1 MRQNAQVN
9 QKIFLL
15 NIQYFNLVT
24 APMEVRAST
33 PKLVHVAQVSAPIE
47 TKPIS
52 TVAVPPSTATI
63 VDASAEQV
71 LTHLTATDDHVEII
85 KAAYEDKIAKM
96 HENYQ
101 YIILDFLFFCD
112 KSWYI

>member
-1 MRQNAQVN
+1 
-9 QKIFLL
+9 
-15 NIQYFNLVT
+15 
-24 APMEVRAST
+24 MEIRAST
-33 PKLVHVAQVSAPIE
+33 PKLVHVAQVSPPIE
-47 TKPIS
+47 TKAIS
-52 TVAVPPSTATI
+52 TVAVLPPTV

-71 LTHLTATDDHVEII
+71 LTHLTATDDHMEII